1 LGTNY
6 MKMMGQLKKV
16 QQQMEKAQEELA
28 NELFS
33 ATSGGGAVKVTVTG
47 EQQVTGIEISK
58 DILNPDDADILSDML
73 VVALNE
79 AMAKAKEEASRK
91 LSVLGAGLGIPPGV
105 L

>member
-47 EQQVTGIEISK
+47 EQQVKEIEISK
-58 DILNPDDADILSDML
+58 DILNPDDVDILSDML

-79 AMAKAKEEASRK
+79 AIVKAKEEASRK

>member
-1 LGTNY
+1 MGANY

-28 NELFS
+28 AELFS

-47 EQQVTGIEISK
+47 EQQVKEIEISK
-58 DILNPDDADILSDML
+58 DILNPDDVDILSDML

-79 AMAKAKEEASRK
+79 AISKAKEEASRK
-91 LSVLGAGLGIPPGV
+91 LGALGSGLGIPPGV

>member
-1 LGTNY
+1 MGTNY

-16 QQQMEKAQEELA
+16 QQQMEKAHEELA

-33 ATSGGGAVKVTVTG
+33 ATSGGGTVKVTVTG
-47 EQQVTGIEISK
+47 EQQVKEIEISK
-58 DILNPDDADILSDML
+58 DILNPDDVDILSDML

-79 AMAKAKEEASRK
+79 AIAKAKEEASRK
-91 LSVLGAGLGIPPGV
+91 LNVLGAGLGIPPGV